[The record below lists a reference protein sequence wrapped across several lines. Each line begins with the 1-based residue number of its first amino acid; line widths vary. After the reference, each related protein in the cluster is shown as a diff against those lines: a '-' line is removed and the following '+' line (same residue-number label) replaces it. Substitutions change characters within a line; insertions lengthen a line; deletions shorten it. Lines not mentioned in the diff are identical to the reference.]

1 MPGGLAAVVGSG
13 LLAVWP
19 LPPADLDGLVDR
31 DELITAALPDLYA
44 HAAEAGVRLHVSTW
58 RLVQAAAVLPGWEHW
73 PGELLVATAT
83 VTQEGV
89 HIS

>member
-19 LPPADLDGLVDR
+19 LPPVDLFDR

-44 HAAEAGVRLHVSTW
+44 HAAAAGVRLNTSTW
-58 RLVQAAAVLPGWEHW
+58 RLIQPASVVPGWDFW
-73 PGELLVATAT
+73 PGDLLVATAT
-83 VTQEGV
+83 VY
-89 HIS
+89 